1 MTATDA
7 ELALIDELME
17 QGRYDAA
24 LKCIYQSELPPST
37 REGLLCDWEKRS
49 GRRIEPAPDHTA
61 GLIDTRYTG
70 TKPYV

>member
-24 LKCIYQSELPPST
+24 LKCIYQSELPLST
-37 REGLLCDWEKRS
+37 REGLLRDWEKRS
-49 GRRIEPAPDHTA
+49 GRRIEPAPSPTA
-61 GLIDTRYTG
+61 GLIDTRYSG
-70 TKPYV
+70 TKPYA